1 MKLAITS
8 ELIKEL
14 EKRFKK
20 HVVYYEDIV
29 EIQKICVDF
38 IEGTFY
44 TFVVC
49 WGHHQDQGREEEW
62 HTKDLFVSDKDFS
75 LDFIEGMFTQ
85 LVYNVEDAMIK

>member
-20 HVVYYEDIV
+20 HTYYLHDIV
-29 EIQKICVDF
+29 EIQEIHINF

-85 LVYNVEDAMIK
+85 LVYDVEYAMIK